1 MLFFIEEGKNKYF
14 SQNKAKK
21 LKKYFFL
28 WSINK
33 ILIKKSRIIKN
44 NNKFSIN

>member
-21 LKKYFFL
+21 LKKILFL